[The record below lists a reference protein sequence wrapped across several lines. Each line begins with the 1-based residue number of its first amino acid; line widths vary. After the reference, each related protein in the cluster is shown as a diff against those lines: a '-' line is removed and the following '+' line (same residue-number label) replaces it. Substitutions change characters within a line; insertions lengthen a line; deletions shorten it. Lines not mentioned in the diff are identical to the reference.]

1 MHFRGAD
8 SFQNPFA
15 FPRGRDRAES
25 VRRALLSE
33 MIKARGGLR
42 PETIR
47 QTAQIQLKGSE
58 GALNAETVAVEAD
71 NRGWVEVQICTNK
84 DNALSVIF
92 RKDKTDFPVQSLPQ
106 RRLTE

>member
-1 MHFRGAD
+1 
-8 SFQNPFA
+8 
-15 FPRGRDRAES
+15 
-25 VRRALLSE
+25 
-33 MIKARGGLR
+33 MIEARGGLR

-71 NRGWVEVQICTNK
+71 NRGGVKVQICTNK

-92 RKDKTDFPVQSLPQ
+92 RKDKTDFPVQSPMSFS
-106 RRLTE
+106 